1 VEVRRREV
9 RRCGGCTVV
18 GFGDVLEVMEEIAES
33 GMLSSVLEPAEGSG
47 WLDAALPSV
56 RVRCG

>member
-1 VEVRRREV
+1 M